1 MLDKR
6 KAAKDL
12 LNDMGRT
19 DFYKTIHEA
28 KLTPRQEGI
37 LELKFIR
44 DWSYVQIAFKFCV
57 DVNVIKQD
65 MQKAYDKIYKLF
77 LNDIIYI

>member
-6 KAAKDL
+6 KAAREL
-12 LNDMGRT
+12 LNEMGRT
-19 DFYKTIHEA
+19 DFYNTVREA

-37 LELKFIR
+37 LELKFIK
-44 DWSYVQIAFKFCV
+44 DWSYVQIAFKFRV

-77 LNDIIYI
+77 LK